1 MDAYKSCKQKIDDK
15 SLVVRSRS
23 QAAAYKT
30 GIDRKKQEQRKE
42 KLAVGS
48 GQWAVGSGQWAEKEK
63 RKKKKEK
70 RKKKKRKQASFSA
83 HCQLPTTPAI
93 PDESWSSTAT

>member
-1 MDAYKSCKQKIDDK
+1 MKTPFVSASYHINRSFQAPSTSPLMPPVDAYKSCKQKIDDK

-23 QAAAYKT
+23 RAAAYKT

-48 GQWAVGSGQWAEKEK
+48 WQLAVGRKRKRK

-70 RKKKKRKQASFSA
+70 A
-83 HCQLPTTPAI
+83 
-93 PDESWSSTAT
+93 

>member
-1 MDAYKSCKQKIDDK
+1 MKTPFVSVSYHINRSFQAPSTSPLMPPVDAYKSCKQKIDDK

-48 GQWAVGSGQWAEKEK
+48 GQWAEKEK
-63 RKKKKEK
+63 EKEK
-70 RKKKKRKQASFSA
+70 A
-83 HCQLPTTPAI
+83 
-93 PDESWSSTAT
+93 